1 MFAQVV
7 VLAQVGQSAGKEA
20 VFDYIVPDDLRQKVS
35 TGSLVT
41 VPFGSRRLYGVV
53 MALTHETGIIRL
65 RPIDSIVDPVPVLN
79 PAQVALAQWM
89 SQSYLAP
96 LFACVD
102 TMLPP
107 GIYGFADT
115 EYALLEDTVNLG
127 EISGIRGQLLNLL
140 TERGPMEARQIERAL
155 SGRSWRPVARS
166 LVRDGVLAQTHVLAP
181 PQAQAKT
188 VRTAQLA
195 PDQDI
200 ESALAGLRSAK
211 YRTIIDF
218 LRQEAQPVEVSW
230 IYAETGCTRYH
241 LDKLAER
248 GLVTFDREEVWRDPL
263 EGQVFKS
270 TSSPALTSDQES
282 VWESIRHAMR
292 DSEPG
297 KFLLHGVTGSGKT
310 EVYLRA
316 VGEALSQN
324 RRALIL
330 VPEISLT
337 PQTTS
342 RFAARYP
349 GRVAV
354 LHSGLTQGERYDTWR
369 RARRGEIDIIVG
381 PRSALFSPLDR
392 LGLIVLDEEH
402 DGSYKQEA
410 PLPYYH
416 TRETALK
423 LAEHT
428 GATIILG
435 SATPSLEATMM
446 ARQGRI
452 TRLEMPNRIMGHTQ
466 RIRDLQ
472 LRFNVPETKFAAI
485 ENGPP
490 DARFCPLPPVHIV
503 DLRAE
508 LRAGNRSIFSRDLQ
522 LAMDDAL
529 SASQQVILFLN
540 RRGSATFVLCRDCG
554 HVMTCPRC
562 DVPLTQHNT
571 MQGQLVCH
579 HCNYQESPPARC
591 PECGSTRIRYFGLGT
606 ERVEDAVSERWPGAR
621 ILRWD
626 RDTVRSHA
634 GHRAILDRFV
644 AGTADILVG
653 TQMIA
658 KGLDLP
664 FVTVVGVISAD
675 TMLNL
680 PDFRAAERTFQ
691 LLAQVA
697 GRAGRGLLGG
707 RVVIQTYHP
716 DNYAIVAAAN
726 HDYAAFAK
734 RELAFRQR
742 HGYPPYRRLARLV
755 FEHTNTRRAQD
766 EAETLAASLRD
777 LMAQWGRPESDL
789 IGPAP
794 AFFARIRGRY
804 RWQILLRHDDP
815 AGFLRNVPVAR
826 GWRVDIDPISTL

>member
-7 VLAQVGQSAGKEA
+7 VLVQVGRSTGKEA
-20 VFDYIVPDDLRQKVS
+20 LFDYIVPDDLRQKISV
-35 TGSLVT
+35 GSLVT
-41 VPFGSRRLYGVV
+41 VPFGSRQLYGVV
-53 MALTHETGIIRL
+53 MALTHQTDVTRL
-65 RPIDSIVDPVPVLN
+65 RPIEAIVDPVPVLN
-79 PAQVALAQWM
+79 PAQVALAHWM

-107 GIYGFADT
+107 GIYGYADT
-115 EYALLEDTVNLG
+115 EFALVENTADPGAL
-127 EISGIRGQLLNLL
+127 SGLRHALVDLLDR
-140 TERGPMEARQIERAL
+140 RGPMGARQIERAL
-155 SGRSWRPVARS
+155 AGRTWRPVAHK
-166 LVRDGVLAQTHVLAP
+166 LVREGVLAQTHVLAP
-181 PQAQAKT
+181 PHARAKT

-195 PDQDI
+195 PNRDVEAD
-200 ESALAGLRSAK
+200 LAGLRSAK

-218 LRQEAQPVEVSW
+218 LRQEAQPIDVSW
-230 IYAETGCTRYH
+230 VYAETGCARYH

-248 GLVTFDREEVWRDPL
+248 GLIAFDREEVWRDPL
-263 EGQVFKS
+263 EGQVFKT
-270 TSSPALTSDQES
+270 TSPPALTSDQES
-282 VWESIRHAMR
+282 VWESIRSTLR
-292 DSEPG
+292 STRPG
-297 KFLLHGVTGSGKT
+297 RFLLHGVTGSGKT

-316 VGEALSQN
+316 VGEVLSQN
-324 RRALIL
+324 RRALVL

-349 GRVAV
+349 GQVAV

-369 RARRGEIDIIVG
+369 RARGGEIDIIIG

-402 DGSYKQEA
+402 DGSYKQQA
-410 PLPYYH
+410 PVPYYH

-428 GATIILG
+428 GATVILG
-435 SATPSLEATMM
+435 SATPSLESTML

-452 TRLEMPNRIMGHTQ
+452 TRLEMPRRIMGHTQ

-472 LRFNVPETKFAAI
+472 ARFNVPETKFAAI

-490 DARFCPLPPVHIV
+490 DARFCPLPPVSIV

-522 LAMDDAL
+522 SAIDDAL

-562 DVPLTQHNT
+562 DVPLTQHNAR
-571 MQGQLVCH
+571 GRLVCH
-579 HCNYQESPPARC
+579 HCNYQEPPPTRC
-591 PECGSTRIRYFGLGT
+591 PECSSSRIRYFGLGT
-606 ERVEDAVSERWPGAR
+606 ERVEDAVAERWPDAC

-626 RDTVRSHA
+626 RDTARSHA
-634 GHRAILDRFV
+634 GHTAILDRFV
-644 AGTADILVG
+644 EGTADVLVG

-707 RVVIQTYHP
+707 RVVIQSYHP
-716 DNYAIVAAAN
+716 ENYAIVAAAN
-726 HDYAAFAK
+726 HDYSAFSE
-734 RELAFRQR
+734 RELAFRRQ
-742 HGYPPYRRLARLV
+742 HGYPPFRRLAKLL
-755 FEHTNTRRAQD
+755 FEHKDAHRAQD
-766 EAETLAASLRD
+766 EAETLAASLREI
-777 LMAQWGRPESDL
+777 MGRWGRPESDL

-794 AFFARIRGRY
+794 AFFARVRERY
-804 RWQILLRHDDP
+804 RWQILLRHDNP
-815 AGFLRNVPVAR
+815 AGFLRNVPIPR